1 MPDIIIRGM
10 EMPTEEEI
18 SKFIIIR
25 YDGEVWIGESD
36 NLVDG
41 GFVACYPTNP
51 MRAVP
56 LPEEHGRLGDLDKL
70 ESFLRTLALYQSG
83 ERQQGI
89 LGCCETI
96 KATPTIVPAD
106 VTDNYVGSK
115 SEEGETDG
123 SKL

>member
-1 MPDIIIRGM
+1 MADILIRGM

-36 NLVDG
+36 NLVEG

-56 LPEEHGRLGDLDKL
+56 LPEGHGKLVDLDALINKL
-70 ESFLRTLALYQSG
+70 QTLLDKREKDTTFSG
-83 ERQQGI
+83 NREAGVTWDDAI
-89 LGCCETI
+89 DCI
-96 KATPTIVPAD
+96 KAAPIIIPA
-106 VTDNYVGSK
+106 
-115 SEEGETDG
+115 EGG
-123 SKL
+123 GAK